1 LRSIRVI
8 NLHLHTVRCNHASG
22 TVAEMAAAA
31 HAAGLREIG
40 FAEHGPL
47 PQPIDDWRLD
57 LLDLPLYQ
65 AEIEAARS
73 EFPDMP
79 IRFGL
84 ELDYLPQ
91 FKDFYADLH
100 DVAPFDFLI
109 ISVHYIGDW
118 NFDWDR
124 YIDGY
129 NHRDI
134 DDIYRSYYAL
144 VREAVA
150 HGVGDIVGHL
160 DLPKRFGHR
169 PSDAIREEA
178 EKTLEVIAGAGLV
191 LELNTAGLLEKVQ
204 EVYPED
210 WIVRRA
216 VELGIP
222 FTLGTDAHDP
232 ANVDTGLEW
241 AVRYLHKLGVREVA
255 TFERR
260 RMKRVALEPEWKAA
274 KQAT

>member
-1 LRSIRVI
+1 MI
-8 NLHLHTVRCNHASG
+8 NLHLHTVRCNHATG

-31 HAAGLREIG
+31 YAAGLKEIG

-47 PQPIDDWRLD
+47 PQPIDDWRLE
-57 LLDLPLYQ
+57 LLDVPLYQ

-73 EFPDMP
+73 QFPDMP

-91 FKDFYADLH
+91 FREFYPDLH
-100 DVAPFDFLI
+100 QVAPFDFLI

-144 VREAVA
+144 VREAVENR
-150 HGVGDIVGHL
+150 VGDVVGHL

-169 PSDAIREEA
+169 PTEAIRD
-178 EKTLEVIAGAGLV
+178 EVERTPETVARAGLV

-204 EVYPED
+204 EAYPED
-210 WIVRRA
+210 WIVKRA
-216 VELGIP
+216 LEMGIP
-222 FTLGTDAHDP
+222 FTLGSDAHDP

-241 AVRYLHKLGVREVA
+241 AVRYLYDLGVRELV

-260 RMKRVALEPEWKAA
+260 QRKELVLEPQWKAA
-274 KQAT
+274 NSRT